1 MLDRGRI
8 EELFRLLND
17 RLRTE
22 GVVGEVYL
30 VGGAVMCL
38 AFSAR
43 PSTADLDAVF
53 APAVTVRRAARAVA
67 ADAGVD
73 EGWLNDAAK
82 GYLSDR
88 GEFTPWL
95 ELEHLKVYVPVP
107 EYLLAMKCLA
117 FRLGPEFH
125 DEDDVR
131 YLLRYLNL
139 ERAKDALAIVERY
152 YPAERIPVKTR
163 LALEEMLRS
172 KKSRGRRRK

>member
-8 EELFRLLND
+8 EELFRLLDD

-22 GVVGEVYL
+22 GVVGEVSL

-38 AFSAR
+38 AFSAG

-107 EYLLAMKCLA
+107 EYL
-117 FRLGPEFH
+117 
-125 DEDDVR
+125 
-131 YLLRYLNL
+131 
-139 ERAKDALAIVERY
+139 
-152 YPAERIPVKTR
+152 
-163 LALEEMLRS
+163 
-172 KKSRGRRRK
+172 